1 MSTNIKAVL
10 FDIDDTLFDRNLAQS
25 IVLELILK
33 KLPNVFRSLKMERI
47 LEAFFESDRISTEAF
62 YAGAPSE
69 GLRDARSR
77 HFLRLLGISED
88 YADIVTEIYI
98 NEYPSINAPVEGA
111 VPLVIESSRQFKVG
125 AVSNGLPDVQYHKL
139 ETIGLRDVFACIVL
153 SEEIGIRKPDPAIF
167 QRAADL
173 LGVPSSACLYV
184 GDSYDSDIV
193 GAKAA
198 GMLTCWFCR
207 DASYPENA
215 VIYTDFAVNS
225 LEKFQ
230 RILEELKSP

>member
-33 KLPNVFRSLKMERI
+33 KLPHIFRSLKMERI
-47 LEAFFESDRISTEAF
+47 LEAFFESDRITTEAF
-62 YAGAPSE
+62 YASAPSE

-77 HFLRLLGISED
+77 HFLRRLDISED
-88 YADIVTEIYI
+88 YADAITDIYI
-98 NEYPSINAPVEGA
+98 NEYPAINAPVDGA
-111 VPLVIESSRQFKVG
+111 VPLVIASSRRFRVG
-125 AVSNGLPDVQYHKL
+125 AVSNGLPDVQYRKL
-139 ETIGLRDVFACIVL
+139 ETIGLRDVFDCIVL
-153 SEEIGIRKPDPAIF
+153 SEEISIRKPDPEIF
-167 QRAADL
+167 RKAADL
-173 LGVPSSACLYV
+173 LEVQPSACLYV

-198 GMLTCWFCR
+198 GMSTCWFCR

-215 VIYTDFAVNS
+215 VVHTDFAVSS
-225 LEKFQ
+225 LEKLQ
-230 RILEELKSP
+230 WILKEL

>member
-33 KLPNVFRSLKMERI
+33 KLPHVFRSLKMERI
-47 LEAFFESDRISTEAF
+47 TEAFFESDRISTEAF
-62 YAGAPSE
+62 YTGAPSE
-69 GLRDARSR
+69 RLRDSRSR

-88 YADIVTEIYI
+88 YADVVTEIYI

-111 VPLVIESSRQFKVG
+111 VPLVTASSHRFRVG
-125 AVSNGLPDVQYHKL
+125 AVSNGLPDVQYRKL
-139 ETIGLRDVFACIVL
+139 ETLGLRDIFACIVL
-153 SEEIGIRKPDPAIF
+153 SEEICIRKPDPAIF
-167 QRAADL
+167 RRAADL
-173 LGVPSSACLYV
+173 LEVPPSACLYV

-198 GMLTCWFCR
+198 GMTSCWFCR

-215 VIYTDFAVNS
+215 IVHTDFAVS
-225 LEKFQ
+225 S
-230 RILEELKSP
+230 LEELQLILKEL